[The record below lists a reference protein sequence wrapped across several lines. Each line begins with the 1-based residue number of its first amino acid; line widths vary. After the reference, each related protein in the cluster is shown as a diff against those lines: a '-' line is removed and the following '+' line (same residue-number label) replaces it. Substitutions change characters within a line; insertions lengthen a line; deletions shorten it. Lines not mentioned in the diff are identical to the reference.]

1 MKEMISLQDITKFKS
16 RSEEFFPLEWY
27 KRMLNNEPVLY
38 HHETDTWNVFRYDDV
53 KQVLSNHE
61 IFSVA
66 GNRTTIGVGA
76 NNKEGAIPDK
86 LNLTEVD
93 PPKHQ
98 KSRSLLSAAFT
109 PRSLKS
115 WEPRIQQIATQLV
128 DDMQED
134 TILDIVE
141 ALTGLLPTMVMADLI
156 GVPSKDSLMYKKWVD
171 VLFQPYTK
179 DKQRE
184 IDMKKQAAAIEYFQ
198 YLYPLVVQKRSNPA
212 DDIISDLLKVEVDG
226 ERFTDDEI
234 VRTTMLLLGAGIET
248 TGHMLSSIF
257 YSLLYDD
264 RNLYEELRNNVEL
277 VPKAV
282 EEMLRYR
289 FHIGKRE
296 RFVKKDINIWDVE
309 LKKGDVVIAWMSA
322 ANMDE
327 TMFENPFEM
336 NIHRKNNKKHLSFG
350 NGPHFCL
357 GAPLARLELNIALT
371 TFLQKVSRIE
381 PIESF
386 DLENNLADSAPGQS
400 LIHLPLKIY
409 K

>member
-1 MKEMISLQDITKFKS
+1 MKEVISIQEITKFQT

-27 KRMLNNEPVLY
+27 KKMLNHHPVFY
-38 HHETDTWNVFRYDDV
+38 HEDTDTWNVFRYEDV

-76 NNKEGAIPDK
+76 NNKEGAIPEK
-86 LNLTEVD
+86 INLTAVD
-93 PPKHQ
+93 PPQHL

-128 DDMQED
+128 DDLQED
-134 TILDIVE
+134 TIIDLVD
-141 ALTGLLPTMVMADLI
+141 ALTGVFPTMVMADLM

-171 VLFQPYTK
+171 ILFQPYTK
-179 DKQRE
+179 DNQQE
-184 IDMKKQAAAIEYFQ
+184 IDLKKQTAAIEYFQ
-198 YLYPLVVQKRSNPA
+198 YLYPLVVEKRSNPA
-212 DDIISDLLKVEVDG
+212 DDIISDLLTAEVDG
-226 ERFTDDEI
+226 ERFSDDEI

-257 YSLLYDD
+257 YSFLYDD
-264 RNLYEELRNNVEL
+264 HNLFVQLRNDLEL
-277 VPKAV
+277 IPKAV

-296 RFVKKDINIWDVE
+296 RFVKNDTNIWGVN

-322 ANMDE
+322 ANMDAA
-327 TMFENPFEM
+327 MFENPFEI

-357 GAPLARLELNIALT
+357 GAPLARLELNIVITA
-371 TFLQKVSRIE
+371 FLQKISRIE
-381 PIESF
+381 PIKSF
-386 DLENNLADSAPGQS
+386 ELEKNLADSAPGQS
-400 LIHLPLKIY
+400 LIHLPIKIY